1 MIGIYKKYN
10 GVCRIIAIMLIL
22 FTMAGLF
29 VGCDGTDK
37 ADGSGDSTVSSDA
50 GKDTGSSERP
60 KETDGILNIGPSS
73 SMLQNSVTNKP
84 EETHDSSGQSTSK
97 PTVTPG
103 QAGSSTAKPDKP
115 ESQKIVFDKMPS
127 LKIKTAGNAAVTS
140 TSVYVNCTVSSD
152 KAPAECSFTDSPAE
166 IKVRGNSTA
175 GAAKKPYRIKF
186 TTKQAMFGLNDSAKC
201 RSWCLMADYFDHSML
216 RNYTA
221 FNLGRTLL
229 GDNSFASDA
238 MHVEVYLNGEYQGVY
253 LLCEQS
259 QVHKKRVNIYEKQD
273 NETSLELGYLLIG
286 QGGRTDEEDS
296 VVITL
301 DREITDLNGTVMNL
315 GGMNF
320 SISGG
325 PYTDAQKKYIE
336 KFASNALKIVWS
348 AIYEKQYYSLNSN
361 GDMVKKTSFSGTSTE
376 QKQRETIGAVMNIES
391 AVSMYILDEI
401 VKNFD
406 AGTFNMYMDL
416 GPQGDRRITFGPPW
430 DFDFAMGNTR
440 YASTYSSQ
448 DVYAANFTYSDGYRT
463 NFLFAMLYNLSWFR
477 TDVSKVWCE
486 KYDAMMA
493 DIKDIKTVTAFGKA
507 QFESN
512 YDRWPTLG
520 TSTMGH
526 QSDDVLKF
534 GTHKN
539 ASDYLY
545 NWLVKRM
552 AYIDSYWRNGVFK
565 EPEKVT
571 SEMSTLD
578 FSKSSTA
585 NFFSKIRRCNKTQ
598 QSDSMKFTVTDNDPY
613 FYVDYTKSSQRL
625 SASANKKISITYMAP
640 APKTNSRS
648 NYMCEI
654 FLIAGSATDAEAGKS
669 VTFEYTADGKY
680 HTKVIDL
687 SSVPFWNGNVNGVR
701 IDFFVDCAVG
711 DVFYM
716 KELKIY

>member
-1 MIGIYKKYN
+1 MMYLSKNKMF
-10 GVCRIIAIMLIL
+10 CRVISALLIL
-22 FTMAGLF
+22 FTLAGF
-29 VGCDGTDK
+29 MTGCGSDVTDTEGEVS
-37 ADGSGDSTVSSDA
+37 ASAGIEDSMSPEGSD
-50 GKDTGSSERP
+50 DTQTDDNSGSATYKP
-60 KETDGILNIGPSS
+60 NIEPSAT
-73 SMLQNSVTNKP
+73 MVQNGSASAP
-84 EETHDSSGQSTSK
+84 SK
-97 PTVTPG
+97 PTPTPT
-103 QAGSSTAKPDKP
+103 QKPSGSTVKPQEP
-115 ESQKIVFDKMPS
+115 EKIVFERMPVI
-127 LKIKTAGNAAVTS
+127 KIDTENNASIYS
-140 TSVYVNCTVSSD
+140 TDFYVNCKISSAN
-152 KAPAECSFTDSPAE
+152 APSECSFKNSTAG

-175 GAAKKPYRIKF
+175 AAAKKPYRIKF
-186 TTKQAMFGLNDSAKC
+186 DTKQAMFGLNDSAKC
-201 RSWCLMADYFDHSML
+201 RSWCLMADYYDHSMM

-229 GDNSFASDA
+229 GDVSFASDA
-238 MHVEVYLNGEYQGVY
+238 MHVEVYINGSYQGVY

-273 NETSLELGYLLIG
+273 NETALELGYLLIG

-296 VVITL
+296 VVIRL
-301 DREITDLNGTVMNL
+301 DEDIKDLNGTVMNL

-336 KFASNALKIVWS
+336 KFASNALKIVWR
-348 AIYEKQYYSLNSN
+348 AIYQEQYYMLNSK
-361 GDMVKKTSFSGTSTE
+361 GDIVNKNSFTGTTKE
-376 QKQRETIGAVMNIES
+376 QKQRETIGAVMNLES

-406 AGTFNMYMDL
+406 AGTFNIYMDL
-416 GPQGDRRITFGPPW
+416 SPQGDKRITFGPPW
-430 DFDFAMGNTR
+430 DFDFAMGNTK
-440 YASTYSSQ
+440 YSSTYSSQ

-477 TDVSKVWCE
+477 TDVSKVWRE

-493 DIKDIKTVTAFGKA
+493 DIEEIKTVTTFGKD
-507 QFESN
+507 QFASN

-526 QSDDVLKF
+526 QSNDVLNF
-534 GTHKN
+534 RTHKN
-539 ASDYLY
+539 ATDYLY
-545 NWLVKRM
+545 NWLINRM
-552 AYIDSYWRNGVFK
+552 KYIDSHWRSGVFK

-598 QSDSMKFTVTDNDPY
+598 QSDSMKFTVTEADPY
-613 FYVDYTKSSQRL
+613 FYIDYTKSSQRI
-625 SASANKKISITYMAP
+625 SANSNKKISITYMAP
-640 APKTNSRS
+640 KSNSQS
-648 NYMCEI
+648 KYMCEV

-687 SSVPFWNGNVNGVR
+687 SSVPYWNGYVNGVR
-701 IDFFVDCAVG
+701 VDFFVDCAIG
-711 DVFYM
+711 DSFYM